1 MELALA
7 ILSALASVLPEGF
20 GLWVESVRRGWE
32 AEKKISADLKEAED
46 ELRQAVFSGDVDRIT
61 RARRNLDQL
70 QK

>member
-32 AEKKISADLKEAED
+32 AEKKKAADLKEAED

-61 RARRNLDQL
+61 RARHNLDLL

>member
-32 AEKKISADLKEAED
+32 AEKAKAEEMENAEN
-46 ELRQAVFSGDVDRIT
+46 ELREALYSGDVDRIT